1 MERASLIRWLLIGA
15 AVFLF
20 MQYGLPLFTGGGGK
34 DAAKQPLNLVETTAP
49 SERTEATTCNIEG
62 NRFRA
67 ELTSKGGALKHAWM
81 TDDKYTK
88 SVEDG
93 EAQQPIDLV
102 TTQLQQYLP
111 LRTDFRVPSVKE
123 DGKEVALHDAEQV
136 KYNDLDWKIAEST
149 AKSCTFTYE
158 DDRVALTKT
167 ISASERP
174 FELEVSVAVQ
184 NKHSEA
190 QRHRLTVQQTD
201 YRSQEEAS
209 GSLGRASEFQ
219 TKTEVRAGGETV
231 RLEPGDFDPDD
242 FDGEEFTEEKWYRVP
257 GDATW
262 VAVSN
267 SYFSKAAFP
276 VEAPRAPA
284 GEMLIEQYWDKD
296 KFSQN
301 PEKDP
306 NFGHIYR
313 SRLNYPIHELAP
325 GASANYKVV
334 AYVGPKERD
343 VLASAVGGNAEAVEL
358 LDLGVFGMIGKLL
371 IRYLYLLY
379 GFTKTWGWAICLLTI
394 TVKVLL
400 FPLSIS
406 QIKSSMAMRKLK
418 PEMDEI
424 NEKYKDDATQRGVKL
439 QELWRKNKVTNPM
452 LGCLPVLLQMPVW
465 FALYTAL
472 QTAVELYHTPFG
484 PFIPDLSAP
493 GLYYIIP
500 AALGLSS
507 LLQQHLMPMQGDAM
521 QQKMMKWMMPAMFTV
536 FMLFLPA
543 GLGIYFLT
551 NTWLGIGQQLA
562 VERYY
567 KSQTPTEDD
576 KDEKAE
582 GEADEPSS
590 KASKT
595 EKKGGPRAKRAK
607 AETA

>member
-20 MQYGLPLFTGGGGK
+20 MQYGLPLFTGGGK
-34 DAAKQPLNLVETTAP
+34 EAAKQPLALVETTAP
-49 SERTEATTCNIEG
+49 AERTEAATCKIEG

-67 ELTSKGGALKHAWM
+67 ELTTKGGSLAHAWM
-81 TDDKYTK
+81 TDEKYL
-88 SVEDG
+88 EAPHDG
-93 EAQQPIDLV
+93 EAQKPIDLV
-102 TTQLQQYLP
+102 TTQLQEYLP
-111 LRTDFRVPSVKE
+111 LRTDFRVPCAKE
-123 DGKEVALHDAEQV
+123 GDKCVAIHDAEQV
-136 KYNDLDWKIAEST
+136 KYDDLDWTLAAST
-149 AKSCTFTYE
+149 GKSCTFTYE

-167 ISASERP
+167 ITAAERP
-174 FELEVSVAVQ
+174 FELDVNVEVK
-184 NKHSEA
+184 NKDGEA
-190 QRHRLTVQQTD
+190 QRHRLTLEQTD
-201 YRSQEEAS
+201 YRTKEETD
-209 GSLGRASEFQ
+209 GSLGRASQYQ
-219 TKTEVRAGGETV
+219 TKTEVRADGETV
-231 RLEPGDFDPDD
+231 RKDPGDFEPDD
-242 FDGEEFTEEKWYRVP
+242 FDGEEFTEEKWFRVP
-257 GDATW
+257 GNATW
-262 VAVSN
+262 VAVSS

-276 VEAPRAPA
+276 VEAPQAPA
-284 GEMLIEQYWDKD
+284 GEMLIEQYWDEA

-313 SRLNYPIHELAP
+313 ARLNYPIQELAP
-325 GASANYKVV
+325 GASAAYKVV

-358 LDLGVFGMIGKLL
+358 IDLGVFGMIGKLL

-394 TVKVLL
+394 TVKLLL

-418 PEMDEI
+418 PQMDEL
-424 NEKYKDDATQRGVKL
+424 NAKYKDDATQRGVAL

-472 QTAVELYHTPFG
+472 QTAVELFHTPFG

-576 KDEKAE
+576 KDEKVE
-582 GEADEPSS
+582 DEADEPST
-590 KASKT
+590 KTSKT